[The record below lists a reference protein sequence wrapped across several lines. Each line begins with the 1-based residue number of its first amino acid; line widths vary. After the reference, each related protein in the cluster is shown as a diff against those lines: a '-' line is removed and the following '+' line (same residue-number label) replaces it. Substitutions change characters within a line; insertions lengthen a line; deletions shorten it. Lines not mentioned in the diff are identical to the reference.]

1 MAILSDIISALG
13 RIDAALF
20 QQLGDELLTAIYKP
34 INIESR
40 GTKKGQVKTRKGS
53 PDTILSMCSGKILI
67 EYTTQSDHPQKQFIA
82 KLKGDITSCLNV
94 KKTRI
99 PIEEIKE
106 IILFSNQRI
115 TIDIQDNLRN
125 YLCAQYPAIKL
136 TIFSIDDIATKLQD
150 TPRLLHEY
158 LGIETFPGLVEI
170 YSFIKRYSSP
180 KFTYL
185 TPIDNPYFE
194 LETQPVSKGAEILES
209 NDFFI
214 ISGEPGMGKTRYAVE
229 IANAYSDKTGAK
241 TFVIEETNR
250 HINDILSSIDN
261 STSYLFII
269 DDANRTAIW
278 EEAIEFYKHS
288 LNNNVKFIAT
298 VRSYALD
305 TIIAKCSNL
314 VKVEQI
320 EMSQSPEDLAS
331 KILSSFGIT
340 NRHWHKRINDIT
352 GKNIRLAVMCAQIA
366 LNGKKYNELINV
378 EGVYDEYYKPIFNHL
393 ISDGTNRKLIKV
405 VAIISFYKVVDLEET
420 SLLDQIEQVFGF
432 ESSEFKSICR
442 KLEELECI
450 NITDYNIATIQDQNF
465 GTYAFYQCFYVLKEL
480 SLSHLIEKLHNRRE
494 RLTDS
499 IFSVW
504 NCFHKEEVMDFS
516 RSSISDAWKG
526 LSVSIKEERE
536 KCEFLE
542 VLGGVIPTMTF
553 TYIKRL
559 IKENKFDDFSHSNVS
574 SDSILSILSHFSH
587 SEESDTATALTLIVE
602 FLKDHPNK
610 MESAVRIISEHWIYD
625 EIDYANSYKRET
637 NIIETLI
644 DLSKESE
651 TAFALASKVLPSFLK
666 FTFHYSRSKGRN
678 FVFGRYAVVITDELK
693 ANRKRI
699 WEWINSNIAKLN
711 QEVFLN
717 NLYEDFYEV
726 KSIAK
731 KLVSTE
737 LDLLNDCVSK
747 LNITEDFNVCKNLVI
762 LSLRVKAIMG
772 KDLLQIDLSKA
783 NRLYT
788 LDCQIS
794 KGKNRR
800 GSREWDIESK
810 NIGKLTEN
818 KSLQELKCLVNDLNT
833 IAAPKNIGND
843 FRISYVIE
851 STFEISQQKGFELWQ
866 YCINQ
871 DFYFIPSRII
881 ATYQHKGY
889 DLGFLVDFANHQE
902 RSLKSDLILA
912 CVCIIDN
919 PSTLFSEN
927 EFCKAI
933 RYHTSRW
940 YNIEALCK
948 RYYCADQLI
957 KGYRSVMAAILLRFR
972 DDKVALDTE
981 KFLLEFC
988 KHYNSKVNLVEYVYI
1003 RSIKSINNDDNHLYF
1018 DYNHKLLKYILQV
1031 SPQYWVDCC
1040 KAIPTFVYRYHIR
1053 PYEFIWDI
1061 ENFPIVIDL
1070 TLQYYGSKAW
1080 MTYDEKENLFSFFCN
1095 LKDDTAAN
1103 FMDDMIKKY
1112 CNNSNVTSIIFE
1124 IVSTHM
1130 GSYRIRHYVTFIT
1143 NNTNIADFKE
1153 LDLFSHSLYGGD
1165 SFAPAIKSRIEFVES
1180 LIAEI
1185 RKLKD
1190 RITYLEHIQYLTEIK
1205 ESLEREYTFELKR
1218 SHKHRLYDL

>member
-1 MAILSDIISALG
+1 MAILTDIISALG

-150 TPRLLHEY
+150 NPRLLHEY

-241 TFVIEETNR
+241 TFVIEEKNR

-504 NCFHKEEVMDFS
+504 KCFHKEEVMDFS

-542 VLGGVIPTMTF
+542 VLGSVIPTITF
-553 TYIKRL
+553 TYIKSL
-559 IKENKFDDFSHSNVS
+559 IKEDKFDDFSHSNVS

-610 MESAVRIISEHWIYD
+610 MESAVKIISEHWIYD

-794 KGKNRR
+794 KSKNRR

-810 NIGKLTEN
+810 NIGKLTEA
-818 KSLQELKCLVNDLNT
+818 KSLQKLKCLVNDLNS
-833 IAAPKNIGND
+833 IAAIKNIGND

-851 STFEISQQKGFELWQ
+851 STFEISQETGFELWQ

-871 DFYFIPSRII
+871 NFYFIPSRII

-902 RSLKSDLILA
+902 RSLKSDLILS
-912 CVCIIDN
+912 CVGIIEN

-927 EFCKAI
+927 EFCEAI

-940 YNIEALCK
+940 YDIEALCK
-948 RYYCADQLI
+948 RYYCSKQLT
-957 KGYRSVMAAILLRFR
+957 KGYRSVMAAILLRLR
-972 DDKVALDTE
+972 DDKVIFNTE
-981 KFLLEFC
+981 EFLSDFC
-988 KHYNSKVNLVEYVYI
+988 KHYKSKVNLVEYAYI
-1003 RSIKSINNDDNHLYF
+1003 RSIKAVKSDDNHVLF
-1018 DYNHKLLKYILQV
+1018 DYNHELLMSILRL
-1031 SPQYWVDCC
+1031 SPQFWAECC
-1040 KAIPTFVYRYHIR
+1040 KAIPTFVSQYHIR

-1061 ENFPIVIDL
+1061 ESYPIIIES
-1070 TLQYYGSKAW
+1070 TLQHYGYKAW
-1080 MTYDEKENLFSFFCN
+1080 IPYDEKENLFSFFCN

-1112 CNNSNVTSIIFE
+1112 CNNSNITSIIFE
-1124 IVSTHM
+1124 IIATHM
-1130 GSYRIRHYVTFIT
+1130 GSYRTRHYLTFIT
-1143 NNTNIADFKE
+1143 NNTNISDFKQ
-1153 LDLFSHSLYGGD
+1153 LDLFSHSMYGGN

-1180 LIAEI
+1180 LILEI
-1185 RKLKD
+1185 RNLKD
-1190 RITYLEHIQYLTEIK
+1190 KITYLEHIQYLTERK

-1218 SHKHRLYDL
+1218 GHKHELYDL

>member
-158 LGIETFPGLVEI
+158 LGIETFPGLIEI

-699 WEWINSNIAKLN
+699 WEWINSNIVNLN
-711 QEVFLN
+711 QSVLLSD
-717 NLYEDFYEV
+717 LYEDFYEV
-726 KSIAK
+726 KSIAR
-731 KLVSTE
+731 KLISAE
-737 LDLLNDCVSK
+737 LDFINDCVSK
-747 LNITEDFNVCKNLVI
+747 LNITKDFNVCKNLET
-762 LSLRVKAIMG
+762 LRQRIKAIMG
-772 KDLLQIDLSKA
+772 KDLLQIDWSKA
-783 NRLYT
+783 NRHYL

-794 KGKNRR
+794 KVRKQRCNRLYDFE
-800 GSREWDIESK
+800 RENIAQIIKTKSVTELINFCKDIAHISHYK
-810 NIGKLTEN
+810 NIGDD
-818 KSLQELKCLVNDLNT
+818 V
-833 IAAPKNIGND
+833 
-843 FRISYVIE
+843 RISYVIE
-851 STFEISQQKGFELWQ
+851 CAFELSQESGFELWQ
-866 YCINQ
+866 YCIDQ
-871 DFYFIPSRII
+871 GLYFIPTRII
-881 ATYQHKGY
+881 STYYSKGH
-889 DLGFLVDFANHQE
+889 DLAELVGFIGSQRLN
-902 RSLKSDLILA
+902 LKSDLLLA
-912 CVCIIDN
+912 YIVIIDN
-919 PSTLFSEN
+919 ASSLVSASD
-927 EFCKAI
+927 FCKAI
-933 RYHTSRW
+933 RHHSLEWFTIDGLCNRYFSAESFDNRCRS
-940 YNIEALCK
+940 IMAALIYRIRNAMSIAGSEEFLLKFCK
-948 RYYCADQLI
+948 RHQ
-957 KGYRSVMAAILLRFR
+957 
-972 DDKVALDTE
+972 
-981 KFLLEFC
+981 
-988 KHYNSKVNLVEYVYI
+988 SKTDLVKYAYI
-1003 RSIKSINNDDNHLYF
+1003 SAIKSQDKF
-1018 DYNHKLLKYILQV
+1018 DYNHKLLKYLLQI
-1031 SPQYWVDCC
+1031 SPQFWVECC
-1040 KAIPTFVYRYHIR
+1040 KAFPTFVTKYQIH

-1061 ENFPIVIDL
+1061 ENYSIVIES
-1070 TLQYYGSKAW
+1070 TLQYYGAMAYFPYS
-1080 MTYDEKENLFSFFCN
+1080 EKENLYSFFCN

-1103 FMDDMIKKY
+1103 FIDDMIYKY
-1112 CNNSNVTSIIFE
+1112 CQNSNISSIIFE
-1124 IVSTHM
+1124 IISSYM
-1130 GSYRIRHYVTFIT
+1130 GSFRIRHYITFISY
-1143 NNTNIADFKE
+1143 NTNLTDFRQ
-1153 LDLFSHSLYGGD
+1153 LDLFPHSMTGGD
-1165 SFAPAIKSRIEFVES
+1165 SFAPAIKCRIEFLES
-1180 LIAEI
+1180 LIVEI

-1190 RITYLEHIQYLTEIK
+1190 KINYLEHIQYLTEEK
-1205 ESLEREYTFELKR
+1205 ESLVREYEFELKR
-1218 SHKHRLYDL
+1218 GHKHRLYDL

>member
-1 MAILSDIISALG
+1 MVILSDIISALG
-13 RIDAALF
+13 RMDAALF

-53 PDTILSMCSGKILI
+53 PDTILSMCIGKILI

-82 KLKGDITSCLNV
+82 KLKGDIISCLNV

-115 TIDIQDNLRN
+115 TIDIQDSLRN
-125 YLCAQYPAIKL
+125 YLRAQYPDIKL

-158 LGIETFPGLVEI
+158 LGIETFPGLVEM

-185 TPIDNPYFE
+185 TPIDNQYFE
-194 LETQPVSKGAEILES
+194 LETQPISKGAEILES

-241 TFVIEETNR
+241 TFVIEENNR
-250 HINDILSSIDN
+250 HLNDILSSIDN

-288 LNNNVKFIAT
+288 LNNNVRFIAT

-305 TIIAKCSNL
+305 TVIAKCSNL

-352 GKNIRLAVMCAQIA
+352 GRNIRLAVMCAQIA

-393 ISDGTNRKLIKV
+393 ISDRTNRNLIKV
-405 VAIISFYKVVDLEET
+405 AAIISFYKVVDLEET

-432 ESSEFKSICR
+432 EASEFKSICR

-504 NCFHKEEVMDFS
+504 NCFHKKDVIDFS
-516 RSSISDAWKG
+516 QGSISDAWKG
-526 LSVSIKEERE
+526 LSVSLKEERE

-542 VLGGVIPTMTF
+542 VFGGVIPAITF
-553 TYIKRL
+553 PYIKNL
-559 IKENKFDDFSHSNVS
+559 IKVNQFDDYCRSYVS

-587 SEESDTATALTLIVE
+587 SSESEIATALALIVE
-602 FLKDHPNK
+602 FLKGHPNK
-610 MESAVRIISEHWIYD
+610 MGSAVKIISEHWIYD
-625 EIDYANSYKRET
+625 DIDYANLYKRET
-637 NIIETLI
+637 NIIETII

-651 TAFALASKVLPSFLK
+651 TGFILASQVLPSFLK
-666 FTFHYSRSKGRN
+666 FSYRYTRTKGRN
-678 FVFGRYAVVITDELK
+678 FVLGRNAVIITDELK

-699 WEWINSNIAKLN
+699 WEWINSNIAKFN
-711 QEVFLN
+711 QEVFLR

-737 LDLLNDCVSK
+737 LDFVNDCVSK
-747 LNITEDFNVCKNLVI
+747 LNIAEDFNVCKNLVI
-762 LSLRVKAIMG
+762 LRQRVKAIMR

-810 NIGKLTEN
+810 NIGKLTEA
-818 KSLQELKCLVNDLNT
+818 KSLQELKCLVNDLNS
-833 IAAPKNIGND
+833 IAAIKNIGND

-851 STFEISQQKGFELWQ
+851 STFEISQQTGFELWQ
-866 YCINQ
+866 YCIDQ

-881 ATYQHKGY
+881 VTYQHKGY
-889 DLGFLVDFANHQE
+889 DLGSLVDFANYQE

-927 EFCKAI
+927 EFCEAI
-933 RYHTSRW
+933 RCHTSRW

-948 RYYCADQLI
+948 RYYCTEQLT
-957 KGYRSVMAAILLRFR
+957 KGHRSVMAAILLRLR
-972 DDKVALDTE
+972 DDKVIFNTEEFMLD
-981 KFLLEFC
+981 FC
-988 KHYNSKVNLVEYVYI
+988 KRIKSKVNLVEYAYI
-1003 RSIKSINNDDNHLYF
+1003 RSLKAITSNDNHGYF
-1018 DYNHKLLKYILQV
+1018 DYSHKLLKSILRL
-1031 SPQYWVDCC
+1031 SPQFWVECC
-1040 KAIPTFVYRYHIR
+1040 KAIPTFVSRYHIC

-1061 ENFPIVIDL
+1061 ESYPIIIES
-1070 TLQYYGSKAW
+1070 TLQHYGSKAW
-1080 MTYDEKENLFSFFCN
+1080 IPYDEKENLFSFFCN

-1103 FMDDMIKKY
+1103 FMDAMIKKY
-1112 CNNSNVTSIIFE
+1112 CNNSNITSIIFE
-1124 IVSTHM
+1124 IVATHI
-1130 GSYRIRHYVTFIT
+1130 GPSRTRHYITFIA
-1143 NNTNIADFKE
+1143 NNTNITDFKE
-1153 LDLFSHSLYGGD
+1153 LDLFSHSMYGGD
-1165 SFAPAIKSRIEFVES
+1165 SFAHAIKSRIEFVDS
-1180 LIAEI
+1180 LITEI
-1185 RKLKD
+1185 KNLKD
-1190 RITYLEHIQYLTEIK
+1190 KITYLEHIQYLTERK

-1218 SHKHRLYDL
+1218 GHKHRLYDL

>member
-13 RIDAALF
+13 RMDAALF

-125 YLCAQYPAIKL
+125 YLRAQYPDIKL

-158 LGIETFPGLVEI
+158 LKIETFPGLVEI

-185 TPIDNPYFE
+185 TPIDNQYFE

-241 TFVIEETNR
+241 TFVIEEKNR
-250 HINDILSSIDN
+250 HLNDILSSIDN

-305 TIIAKCSNL
+305 TVIAKCSNL

-340 NRHWHKRINDIT
+340 NKHWHKRINDIT

-378 EGVYDEYYKPIFNHL
+378 EGVYDEYYNPIFNHL
-393 ISDGTNRKLIKV
+393 ISDRTNRNLIKV
-405 VAIISFYKVVDLEET
+405 AAIISFYKVVDLEET

-504 NCFHKEEVMDFS
+504 NCFHKKDVIEFS
-516 RSSISDAWKG
+516 QGSISDAWKG
-526 LSVSIKEERE
+526 LSVSLKEERE

-542 VLGGVIPTMTF
+542 VFGGVIPTITF
-553 TYIKRL
+553 TYIKSL
-559 IKENKFDDFSHSNVS
+559 IKENKFDDFSHSYVS

-587 SEESDTATALTLIVE
+587 SAETDTATALALIVE
-602 FLKDHPNK
+602 FLNIHPNK
-610 MESAVRIISEHWIYD
+610 MESAVKIISEHWIYD
-625 EIDYANSYKRET
+625 DIDYANSYKRET

-644 DLSKESE
+644 DLSKKNE
-651 TAFALASKVLPSFLK
+651 TGFILASKVLPSFLK
-666 FTFHYSRSKGRN
+666 FSYRYSRTKGRK
-678 FVFGRYAVVITDELK
+678 FVLGRNAVIITDELK

-699 WEWINSNIAKLN
+699 WEWINSNIAKFN
-711 QEVFLN
+711 QEVFLR

-731 KLVSTE
+731 KLVSAE
-737 LDLLNDCVSK
+737 LDFVNDCVSK
-747 LNITEDFNVCKNLVI
+747 LNIAEDFNVCKNLVT
-762 LSLRVKAIMG
+762 LRQRVKAIMR

-810 NIGKLTEN
+810 NIGKLTEA
-818 KSLQELKCLVNDLNT
+818 KSLQELKCLVNDLNS
-833 IAAPKNIGND
+833 IAAIKNIGND

-851 STFEISQQKGFELWQ
+851 STFEISQQTGFELWQ
-866 YCINQ
+866 YCI
-871 DFYFIPSRII
+871 DEGLRFIPTRVI
-881 ATYQHKGY
+881 AIYHSKGY
-889 DLGFLVDFANHQE
+889 SLTPLVKFIKSQRLTLRSNLVLTFAG
-902 RSLKSDLILA
+902 
-912 CVCIIDN
+912 IIDN
-919 PSTLFSEN
+919 PSSMISERD
-927 EFCKAI
+927 FCEAI
-933 RYHTSRW
+933 RYHSLEWFTI
-940 YNIEALCK
+940 NGLCK
-948 RYYCADQLI
+948 RYYTDEKFY
-957 KGYRSVMAAILLRFR
+957 KGCRSVMATLISRVRSSLSI
-972 DDKVALDTE
+972 TE
-981 KFLLEFC
+981 SEEFLLNFC
-988 KHYNSKVNLVEYVYI
+988 IQYPSKIKLVEYVYI
-1003 RSIKSINNDDNHLYF
+1003 NAINNTTNSKDRF
-1018 DYNHKLLKYILQV
+1018 DHDHKLLKYLLKI
-1031 SPQYWVDCC
+1031 SPQFWVKCC
-1040 KAIPTFVYRYHIR
+1040 KAIPMFVERHDIS

-1061 ENFPIVIDL
+1061 ESYPIIIES
-1070 TLQYYGSKAW
+1070 TLQHYGSKSW
-1080 MTYDEKENLFSFFCN
+1080 IPYDEKENLFSFFCN
-1095 LKDDTAAN
+1095 LKGDTAAN

-1112 CNNSNVTSIIFE
+1112 RNNNNITSIIFE

-1130 GSYRIRHYVTFIT
+1130 GPYRTRLYITFIT

-1153 LDLFSHSLYGGD
+1153 LDLFSHSMYGGD
-1165 SFAPAIKSRIEFVES
+1165 SFAPAIKSRIEFVDS
-1180 LIAEI
+1180 LITEI
-1185 RKLKD
+1185 KNLKD
-1190 RITYLEHIQYLTEIK
+1190 KITYLEHIQYLTERK
-1205 ESLEREYTFELKR
+1205 ESLEREYSFELKR
-1218 SHKHRLYDL
+1218 GHKHRLYDL

>member
-13 RIDAALF
+13 RMDAALF

-53 PDTILSMCSGKILI
+53 PDTILSMCSGKVLI

-99 PIEEIKE
+99 PIEETKE

-125 YLCAQYPAIKL
+125 YLWAQYPDIKL

-214 ISGEPGMGKTRYAVE
+214 ISGAPGMGKTRYAVE

-241 TFVIEETNR
+241 TFVIEEKNR

-261 STSYLFII
+261 GTSYLFII

-305 TIIAKCSNL
+305 TVIAKCSNL

-405 VAIISFYKVVDLEET
+405 AAIISFYKVVDLEET

-442 KLEELECI
+442 KLEKLECI

-480 SLSHLIEKLHNRRE
+480 SLSHLIKNLHNRKE

-504 NCFHKEEVMDFS
+504 NCFHKKDVIDFS
-516 RSSISDAWKG
+516 QSSISDAWKG
-526 LSVSIKEERE
+526 LSISLKEERE

-542 VLGGVIPTMTF
+542 VFGGTIPAITF
-553 TYIKRL
+553 PYVKNL
-559 IKENKFDDFSHSNVS
+559 IKENKFDNFKHSYVS
-574 SDSILSILSHFSH
+574 SDSIFSILSHFSH
-587 SEESDTATALTLIVE
+587 SGEAEIATALTLIIE
-602 FLKDHPNK
+602 FLKYHPNK
-610 MESAVRIISEHWIYD
+610 IESAVKIISEHWIYD

-637 NIIETLI
+637 YIIEALI
-644 DLSKESE
+644 DLSKGSE
-651 TAFALASKVLPSFLK
+651 TGFALANKVLPSFLK
-666 FTFHYSRSKGRN
+666 FSFQYSRSKGRN
-678 FVFGRYAVVITDELK
+678 FVFGRHAVIITDELK
-693 ANRKRI
+693 TNRKRI
-699 WEWINSNIAKLN
+699 WEWINSNMANFN
-711 QEVFLN
+711 QAVFLKD
-717 NLYEDFYEV
+717 LYKDFYEV

-731 KLVSTE
+731 KLVSNE
-737 LDLLNDCVSK
+737 LDLLNECVSK
-747 LNITEDFNVCKNLVI
+747 LNITADFNVCKNLVT
-762 LSLRVKAIMG
+762 LSQRVKAIMG

-794 KGKNRR
+794 KGKNQR
-800 GSREWDIESK
+800 GGRDWDIESK
-810 NIGKLTEN
+810 NIGKLTEA
-818 KSLQELKCLVNDLNT
+818 KSLQELKCLINDLNN
-833 IAAPKNIGND
+833 ISAIKNIGND

-851 STFEISQQKGFELWQ
+851 STFEISQQKGFDLWQ
-866 YCINQ
+866 YCI
-871 DFYFIPSRII
+871 DEGLSFIPTRVI
-881 ATYQHKGY
+881 AIYLSKKY
-889 DLGFLVDFANHQE
+889 NLVQLVKFI
-902 RSLKSDLILA
+902 KSQRLNIKSNLVLA
-912 CVCIIDN
+912 FVNIIDN
-919 PSTLFSEN
+919 SSSLISEHD
-927 EFCKAI
+927 FCDAI
-933 RYHTSRW
+933 RHYSLERFLI
-940 YNIEALCK
+940 NRLCK
-948 RYYCADQLI
+948 RYYTDKKFDNGC
-957 KGYRSVMAAILLRFR
+957 RSVMAALIYRVRNDLSIN
-972 DDKVALDTE
+972 E
-981 KFLLEFC
+981 SEEFLLNFC
-988 KHYNSKVNLVEYVYI
+988 KQHQSKIKLVEYVYI
-1003 RSIKSINNDDNHLYF
+1003 NTINNTTKSKDRF
-1018 DYNHKLLKYILQV
+1018 DYDHKLLKYILKT
-1031 SPQYWVDCC
+1031 SPQFWVKCC
-1040 KAIPTFVYRYHIR
+1040 KAIPKFVERHDIS

-1061 ENFPIVIDL
+1061 ESYPIIIES
-1070 TLQYYGSKAW
+1070 TLQHYGSKSW
-1080 MTYDEKENLFSFFCN
+1080 IPYDEKENLFSFFCN

-1112 CNNSNVTSIIFE
+1112 CNNSNIISIIFE
-1124 IVSTHM
+1124 IVATYM
-1130 GSYRIRHYVTFIT
+1130 GSSRTRHYITFIT

-1153 LDLFSHSLYGGD
+1153 LDLFSYSMYVGD
-1165 SFAPAIKSRIEFVES
+1165 SFAPAIKSRIEFVDS
-1180 LIAEI
+1180 LITQI
-1185 RKLKD
+1185 KNLKD
-1190 RITYLEHIQYLTEIK
+1190 KITYLEHVKYLTEIK

-1218 SHKHRLYDL
+1218 GHKHRLYDL

>member
-1 MAILSDIISALG
+1 
-13 RIDAALF
+13 
-20 QQLGDELLTAIYKP
+20 
-34 INIESR
+34 
-40 GTKKGQVKTRKGS
+40 
-53 PDTILSMCSGKILI
+53 
-67 EYTTQSDHPQKQFIA
+67 
-82 KLKGDITSCLNV
+82 
-94 KKTRI
+94 
-99 PIEEIKE
+99 
-106 IILFSNQRI
+106 
-115 TIDIQDNLRN
+115 
-125 YLCAQYPAIKL
+125 
-136 TIFSIDDIATKLQD
+136 
-150 TPRLLHEY
+150 
-158 LGIETFPGLVEI
+158 
-170 YSFIKRYSSP
+170 
-180 KFTYL
+180 
-185 TPIDNPYFE
+185 
-194 LETQPVSKGAEILES
+194 
-209 NDFFI
+209 
-214 ISGEPGMGKTRYAVE
+214 MGKTRYAVE

-420 SLLDQIEQVFGF
+420 SLLNQIEQVFGF

-644 DLSKESE
+644 DLSKDSE

-747 LNITEDFNVCKNLVI
+747 LNITEDFNMCGNLAS
-762 LSLRVKAIMG
+762 LSQRIKAILG
-772 KDLLQIDLSKA
+772 KDILHIDWSKA
-783 NRLYT
+783 NRHYL
-788 LDCQIS
+788 LDCQIC
-794 KGKNRR
+794 KDKNRR
-800 GSREWDIESK
+800 SSRVWEIERK
-810 NIGKLTEN
+810 NIGKLAKA
-818 KSLQELKCLVNDLNT
+818 KSLKEIKCLVNDLIN
-833 IAAPKNIGND
+833 IAALKNIEND

-851 STFEISQQKGFELWQ
+851 STFEISQLKGFELWQ
-866 YCINQ
+866 YCI
-871 DFYFIPSRII
+871 DEGLSFIPSRVI
-881 ATYQHKGY
+881 AIYHSKGY
-889 DLGFLVDFANHQE
+889 SLMQLVKFIKSQSLAL
-902 RSLKSDLILA
+902 RSNLMLA
-912 CVCIIDN
+912 FVGIIDN
-919 PSTLFSEN
+919 PSYMIPEHD
-927 EFCKAI
+927 FCEAI
-933 RYHTSRW
+933 RYHSLEWFTI
-940 YNIEALCK
+940 NGLCK
-948 RYYCADQLI
+948 KYYSDDKFNNGC
-957 KGYRSVMAAILLRFR
+957 RSVMAALIARVR
-972 DDKVALDTE
+972 NALSINE
-981 KFLLEFC
+981 SEEFLLNFC
-988 KHYNSKVNLVEYVYI
+988 KQYESKIKLVEYVYI
-1003 RSIKSINNDDNHLYF
+1003 NATKSQNRF
-1018 DYNHKLLKYILQV
+1018 DYDHKLLKYLLQI
-1031 SPQYWVDCC
+1031 SPQFWVECC
-1040 KAIPTFVYRYHIR
+1040 KAIPMFVERHNIS

-1061 ENFPIVIDL
+1061 ESYPIIIEF
-1070 TLQYYGSKAW
+1070 TLQHYGSKAW
-1080 MTYDEKENLFSFFCN
+1080 IPYDEKENLFSFFCN

-1165 SFAPAIKSRIEFVES
+1165 SFAPDIKSRIEFVES

>member
-150 TPRLLHEY
+150 TPHLLHEY

-185 TPIDNPYFE
+185 TPIDNTYFE

-241 TFVIEETNR
+241 TFVIEEKNR
-250 HINDILSSIDN
+250 HINDIISSIDN

-305 TIIAKCSNL
+305 SIIAKCSNL

-340 NRHWHKRINDIT
+340 NRHWHKRIDDIT

-366 LNGKKYNELINV
+366 LKGKKYNELINV
-378 EGVYDEYYKPIFNHL
+378 EGVYDEYYKHIFNHL

-405 VAIISFYKVVDLEET
+405 AAIISFYKVVDLEET

-465 GTYAFYQCFYVLKEL
+465 GTYAFYQCFYVHKEL
-480 SLSHLIEKLHNRRE
+480 SLSHLIEKLHNRQE

-499 IFSVW
+499 IYSVW

-526 LSVSIKEERE
+526 LSVSLKEERE

-542 VLGGVIPTMTF
+542 VFGAAIPTITF
-553 TYIKRL
+553 TYIKSL

-610 MESAVRIISEHWIYD
+610 MESAVKIISEHWIYD

-651 TAFALASKVLPSFLK
+651 TAFALACKVLPSFLK
-666 FTFHYSRSKGRN
+666 FTFRYSRSKGRN
-678 FVFGRYAVVITDELK
+678 FVFGRYAVVITYELK

-726 KSIAK
+726 KSIARK
-731 KLVSTE
+731 VVSAE
-737 LDLLNDCVSK
+737 LYLLNDCVSK

-762 LSLRVKAIMG
+762 LSHRVKAIMR

-788 LDCQIS
+788 LDCEIS
-794 KGKNRR
+794 KSKNRR
-800 GSREWDIESK
+800 GRREWDIESK
-810 NIGKLTEN
+810 NIGKLIKV
-818 KSLQELKCLVNDLNT
+818 KSLHEIKCLVNDLNN
-833 IAAPKNIGND
+833 IAALKNIGND

-851 STFEISQQKGFELWQ
+851 STFELSQEKGFKLWQ
-866 YCINQ
+866 YCI
-871 DFYFIPSRII
+871 DKGLRFIPTRVI
-881 ATYQHKGY
+881 AIYHSKGY
-889 DLGFLVDFANHQE
+889 SLIQLVKFIKSQ
-902 RSLKSDLILA
+902 RLTLKSNLVLA
-912 CVCIIDN
+912 FIGIIDN
-919 PSTLFSEN
+919 PSSMISEHD
-927 EFCKAI
+927 FCEAI
-933 RYHTSRW
+933 RYHLFEWFTI
-940 YNIEALCK
+940 NGLCK
-948 RYYCADQLI
+948 RYYTDEKFD
-957 KGYRSVMAAILLRFR
+957 KGCRSVMAAIISRVR
-972 DDKVALDTE
+972 SAISITGSE
-981 KFLLEFC
+981 EFLVNFC
-988 KHYNSKVNLVEYVYI
+988 KQYQSKIKLVEYVYVNA
-1003 RSIKSINNDDNHLYF
+1003 INNTTKSKDRF
-1018 DYNHKLLKYILQV
+1018 DHDHKLLKYILKI
-1031 SPQYWVDCC
+1031 SPQFWVKCC
-1040 KAIPTFVYRYHIR
+1040 KTIPMFVERHDIS

-1061 ENFPIVIDL
+1061 ENYPIIIES
-1070 TLQYYGSKAW
+1070 TLQHYGSKAW
-1080 MTYDEKENLFSFFCN
+1080 IPYNETENLFSFFCN
-1095 LKDDTAAN
+1095 LKDDIAAN

-1112 CNNSNVTSIIFE
+1112 CNNSNISSIIFE

-1130 GSYRIRHYVTFIT
+1130 GSSRTNHYVTFIT
-1143 NNTNIADFKE
+1143 NNTNIADFKQ
-1153 LDLFSHSLYGGD
+1153 LDLFSHSMYGGN

-1180 LIAEI
+1180 LILEI
-1185 RKLKD
+1185 RNLKD
-1190 RITYLEHIQYLTEIK
+1190 KISYLEHIQYLTERK

-1218 SHKHRLYDL
+1218 GHKHKLYDL

>member
-420 SLLDQIEQVFGF
+420 SLLNQIEQVFGF

-644 DLSKESE
+644 DLSKDSE

-747 LNITEDFNVCKNLVI
+747 LNITEDFNMCGNLAS
-762 LSLRVKAIMG
+762 LSQRIKAILG
-772 KDLLQIDLSKA
+772 KDILHIDWSKA
-783 NRLYT
+783 NRHYL
-788 LDCQIS
+788 LDCQIC
-794 KGKNRR
+794 KDKNRR
-800 GSREWDIESK
+800 SSRVWEIERK
-810 NIGKLTEN
+810 NIGKLAKA
-818 KSLQELKCLVNDLNT
+818 KSLKEIKCLVNDLIN
-833 IAAPKNIGND
+833 IAAPKNIEND

-851 STFEISQQKGFELWQ
+851 STFEISQLKGFELWQ
-866 YCINQ
+866 YCI
-871 DFYFIPSRII
+871 DEGLSFIPSRVI
-881 ATYQHKGY
+881 AIYHSKGY
-889 DLGFLVDFANHQE
+889 SLMQLVKFIKSQSLAL
-902 RSLKSDLILA
+902 RSNLMLA
-912 CVCIIDN
+912 FVGIIDN
-919 PSTLFSEN
+919 PSYMIPEHD
-927 EFCKAI
+927 FCEAI
-933 RYHTSRW
+933 RYHSLEWFTI
-940 YNIEALCK
+940 NGLCK
-948 RYYCADQLI
+948 KYYSDDKFNNGC
-957 KGYRSVMAAILLRFR
+957 RSVMAALIARVR
-972 DDKVALDTE
+972 NALSINE
-981 KFLLEFC
+981 SEEFLLNFC
-988 KHYNSKVNLVEYVYI
+988 KQYESKIKLVEYVYI
-1003 RSIKSINNDDNHLYF
+1003 NATKSQNRF
-1018 DYNHKLLKYILQV
+1018 DYDHKLLKYLLQI
-1031 SPQYWVDCC
+1031 SPQFWVECC
-1040 KAIPTFVYRYHIR
+1040 KAIPMFVERHNIS

-1061 ENFPIVIDL
+1061 ESYPIIIEF
-1070 TLQYYGSKAW
+1070 TLQHYGSKAW
-1080 MTYDEKENLFSFFCN
+1080 IPYDEKENLFSFFCN

-1165 SFAPAIKSRIEFVES
+1165 SFAPDIKSRIEFVES

>member
-13 RIDAALF
+13 RMGAALF

-53 PDTILSMCSGKILI
+53 PDTILSTCSGKILI
-67 EYTTQSDHPQKQFIA
+67 EYTTQSDHPPKQFFA
-82 KLKGDITSCLNV
+82 KLKEDITYCLNV

-99 PIEEIKE
+99 PIEEIEE

-125 YLCAQYPAIKL
+125 YLWAQYPDIKL

-229 IANAYSDKTGAK
+229 IANTYSNKTGAK
-241 TFVIEETNR
+241 TFVIEEKGC
-250 HINDILSSIDN
+250 HINEILSNIDN
-261 STSYLFII
+261 NTSYLFII

-278 EEAIEFYKHS
+278 EEAIEFYEHS
-288 LNNNVKFIAT
+288 LNSNVKFIAT

-305 TIIAKCSNL
+305 TVITKCSNL

-320 EMSQSPEDLAS
+320 KMSQSPEDLAS

-352 GKNIRLAVMCAQIA
+352 GRNIRLAVMCAQIA
-366 LNGKKYNELINV
+366 LNRKKYNELINV
-378 EGVYDEYYKPIFNHL
+378 EGIYDEYYKPIFNHL
-393 ISDGTNRKLIKV
+393 ISDRTNRNLIKV
-405 VAIISFYKVVDLEET
+405 AAIISFYKVVDLEET

-480 SLSHLIEKLHNRRE
+480 SLSHLIKKLHNRRE

-504 NCFHKEEVMDFS
+504 NCFHKKDVIDFS
-516 RSSISDAWKG
+516 QESISDAWKG
-526 LSVSIKEERE
+526 LSVSLKEERE

-542 VLGGVIPTMTF
+542 VFGGVIPTITF
-553 TYIKRL
+553 TYIKSL
-559 IKENKFDDFSHSNVS
+559 IKENKFDDFSHSYVR

-587 SEESDTATALTLIVE
+587 SEESDTATALALIVE
-602 FLKDHPNK
+602 FLNIHPNK
-610 MESAVRIISEHWIYD
+610 MESAVKIISEHWIYD
-625 EIDYANSYKRET
+625 DIDYANSYKRET
-637 NIIETLI
+637 NIIEALI
-644 DLSKESE
+644 DLSKKSE
-651 TAFALASKVLPSFLK
+651 TGFILASKVLPSFLK
-666 FTFHYSRSKGRN
+666 FSYRYSRTKGRK
-678 FVFGRYAVVITDELK
+678 FVLGRNAVIITNELK

-699 WEWINSNIAKLN
+699 WEWINSNIAKFN
-711 QEVFLN
+711 QEVFLR

-726 KSIAK
+726 KSIAQ

-737 LDLLNDCVSK
+737 LDFVNDCVSK
-747 LNITEDFNVCKNLVI
+747 LNIAEDFNVCKNLVT
-762 LSLRVKAIMG
+762 LRQRVKAIMM

-788 LDCQIS
+788 LECQIS

-810 NIGKLTEN
+810 NIGKLTEA
-818 KSLQELKCLVNDLNT
+818 KSLQELKCLVNDLNS
-833 IAAPKNIGND
+833 IAAIKNIGNN

-851 STFEISQQKGFELWQ
+851 STFEISQQTGFELWQ
-866 YCINQ
+866 YCIDQ
-871 DFYFIPSRII
+871 DLYFIPSRII
-881 ATYQHKGY
+881 TTYQHKGY
-889 DLGFLVDFANHQE
+889 DLGSLVNFANHQE
-902 RSLKSDLILA
+902 RSFKSDLILA

-919 PSTLFSEN
+919 PSPLFSEN
-927 EFCKAI
+927 EFCEAI
-933 RYHTSRW
+933 RYHTSRG

-948 RYYCADQLI
+948 RYYCTEQLT
-957 KGYRSVMAAILLRFR
+957 KGHRSVMAAILLRLR
-972 DDKVALDTE
+972 DDKVTFNTE
-981 KFLLEFC
+981 EFLLDFC
-988 KHYNSKVNLVEYVYI
+988 KRFRSKVNLVEYAYI
-1003 RSIKSINNDDNHLYF
+1003 RSIKAINSNYNHIYF
-1018 DYNHKLLKYILQV
+1018 DYNHELLMSILRL
-1031 SPQYWVDCC
+1031 SPQFWVECC
-1040 KAIPTFVYRYHIR
+1040 KTIPTFVSKYHIS
-1053 PYEFIWDI
+1053 PYKFIWDI
-1061 ENFPIVIDL
+1061 ESYPIIIES
-1070 TLQYYGSKAW
+1070 TLQHYGSMDW
-1080 MTYDEKENLFSFFCN
+1080 IPYDEKENLFSFFCN
-1095 LKDDTAAN
+1095 PKDNTAAN

-1112 CNNSNVTSIIFE
+1112 CNNSNITSIIFE
-1124 IVSTHM
+1124 IVSTNF
-1130 GSYRIRHYVTFIT
+1130 GSCRIQHYITFIT
-1143 NNTNIADFKE
+1143 NNANIADFQQ
-1153 LDLFSHSLYGGD
+1153 LDLFSHSMYGGD
-1165 SFAPAIKSRIEFVES
+1165 SFAPAIKSRIEFIDS
-1180 LIAEI
+1180 LITEI
-1185 RKLKD
+1185 KNLKD
-1190 RITYLEHIQYLTEIK
+1190 KITYLEHIQYLTERK
-1205 ESLEREYTFELKR
+1205 ESLERGYTFELKR
-1218 SHKHRLYDL
+1218 GHKHRLYDL

>member
-13 RIDAALF
+13 RMDAALF
-20 QQLGDELLTAIYKP
+20 QQLGDELLTAVYKP
-34 INIESR
+34 TNIESR
-40 GTKKGQVKTRKGS
+40 GTKEGQVKTRKGS
-53 PDTILSMCSGKILI
+53 PDTVFTISYGKILI
-67 EYTTQSDHPQKQFIA
+67 EYTTKSNNPKGAFVA
-82 KLKGDITSCLNV
+82 KLKGDIASCLNV

-125 YLCAQYPAIKL
+125 YLWAQYPDIKL
-136 TIFSIDDIATKLQD
+136 TIFSVDDIATKLQD

-241 TFVIEETNR
+241 TFIIEEKNH

-305 TIIAKCSNL
+305 TVITKCSNL

-331 KILSSFGIT
+331 KILASFGIT
-340 NRHWHKRINDIT
+340 NKHWHKRINDIT

-378 EGVYDEYYKPIFNHL
+378 EGVYDEYYKPIFDHL

-420 SLLDQIEQVFGF
+420 SLLDQIEQVFGL

-450 NITDYNIATIQDQNF
+450 SITDYDVATIQDQNF

-480 SLSHLIEKLHNRRE
+480 SLSHIIEKLHHRKE

-504 NCFHKEEVMDFS
+504 NCFHKKEVIEFS
-516 RSSISDAWKG
+516 QSSISDAWKG
-526 LSVSIKEERE
+526 LSVSLKEERE

-542 VLGGVIPTMTF
+542 VFGGVIPAMTF
-553 TYIKRL
+553 PYIKNL
-559 IKENKFDDFSHSNVS
+559 INENKFDDFSHSYVS
-574 SDSILSILSHFSH
+574 SDCILSILSHFSH
-587 SEESDTATALTLIVE
+587 SQESDTATALALIVE

-610 MESAVRIISEHWIYD
+610 MDRAVKIISEHWIYD
-625 EIDYANSYKRET
+625 DIDYANSYKRET

-644 DLSKESE
+644 DLSTESE
-651 TAFALASKVLPSFLK
+651 TGFMLASEVLPSFLK
-666 FTFHYSRSKGRN
+666 FSYRYSRTKGRK
-678 FVFGRYAVVITDELK
+678 FVLGRNAVIITDELK
-693 ANRKRI
+693 ANRKRT
-699 WEWINSNIAKLN
+699 WEWINSNLANFNQAKL
-711 QEVFLN
+711 LS

-737 LDLLNDCVSK
+737 LDFINDCVSK
-747 LNITEDFNVCKNLVI
+747 LNITEDFNVCKNLTI
-762 LSLRVKAIMG
+762 LRQRVKAIMG
-772 KDLLQIDLSKA
+772 KDLLNIDWSKA
-783 NRLYT
+783 NRLYII
-788 LDCQIS
+788 DCEIS
-794 KGKNRR
+794 KDKIRR
-800 GSREWDIESK
+800 GAREWDIESK
-810 NIGKLTEN
+810 NIGKLTKA
-818 KSLQELKCLVNDLNT
+818 KSLQELKCLATDLNN
-833 IAAPKNIGND
+833 IAAIKNIGND

-851 STFEISQQKGFELWQ
+851 STFETNPEKGFELWQ
-866 YCINQ
+866 YCIEQ

-881 ATYQHKGY
+881 TTYQHKGY
-889 DLGFLVDFANHQE
+889 DLDFLVDFANHQE

-927 EFCKAI
+927 EFCEAI

-957 KGYRSVMAAILLRFR
+957 KGYRSVMAAILLRLR
-972 DDKVALDTE
+972 DDKVAFDTE
-981 KFLLEFC
+981 KFLLDFC
-988 KHYNSKVNLVEYVYI
+988 KHFKSKVNLVEYAYI
-1003 RSIKSINNDDNHLYF
+1003 RSIKAINNNDNHVYF
-1018 DYNHKLLKYILQV
+1018 DYNHELLMSILRL
-1031 SPQYWVDCC
+1031 SPQFWVECC
-1040 KAIPTFVYRYHIR
+1040 KTIPTFVSKYHIR
-1053 PYEFIWDI
+1053 PYEFIWNI
-1061 ENFPIVIDL
+1061 ESYQIIIES
-1070 TLQYYGSKAW
+1070 TLQYYGSKSW
-1080 MTYDEKENLFSFFCN
+1080 IPYDEKENLFSFFCN

-1112 CNNSNVTSIIFE
+1112 CNNSNITSIIFE
-1124 IVSTHM
+1124 IVATHM
-1130 GSYRIRHYVTFIT
+1130 GSYRTRHYITFIT
-1143 NNTNIADFKE
+1143 NNTNFADFQR
-1153 LDLFSHSLYGGD
+1153 LDLFSHSMYGGD
-1165 SFAPAIKSRIEFVES
+1165 SFAPAIKSRIEFVET
-1180 LIAEI
+1180 LITEI
-1185 RKLKD
+1185 RNLKD
-1190 RITYLEHIQYLTEIK
+1190 KITYLEHLQYLIEMNGA
-1205 ESLEREYTFELKR
+1205 LEREYTFELKR
-1218 SHKHRLYDL
+1218 GHKHRLYDL

>member
-241 TFVIEETNR
+241 TFVIEEKNR
-250 HINDILSSIDN
+250 HINDLLSSIDN

-366 LNGKKYNELINV
+366 LKGKKNNELINV

-405 VAIISFYKVVDLEET
+405 AAIISFYKVVDLEET

-465 GTYAFYQCFYVLKEL
+465 GTYAFYQCFYVHKEL

-499 IFSVW
+499 IYSVW

-526 LSVSIKEERE
+526 LSVSLKEERE

-542 VLGGVIPTMTF
+542 VFGGAIPTITF
-553 TYIKRL
+553 TYIKNL

-574 SDSILSILSHFSH
+574 SNSILSILSHFSH

-602 FLKDHPNK
+602 FLKNHPNK
-610 MESAVRIISEHWIYD
+610 MESAVKIISEHWIYD

-651 TAFALASKVLPSFLK
+651 TAFALACKVLPSFLK
-666 FTFHYSRSKGRN
+666 FSYRYSRTKGRK
-678 FVFGRYAVVITDELK
+678 FVLGRNAVIITDELK
-693 ANRKRI
+693 NNRKRI
-699 WEWINSNIAKLN
+699 WEWININIAKLN

-726 KSIAK
+726 KSIAR
-731 KLVSTE
+731 KLVSAE
-737 LDLLNDCVSK
+737 FDFLNDCVSK
-747 LNITEDFNVCKNLVI
+747 LNITGDFNVCKNLVI
-762 LSLRVKAIMG
+762 LSQRVKAIMG
-772 KDLLQIDLSKA
+772 KNLLQIDLSKA

-788 LDCQIS
+788 LDCQII
-794 KGKNRR
+794 KGRNRR

-810 NIGKLTEN
+810 NICKLIKV
-818 KSLQELKCLVNDLNT
+818 KSLREIKCLVNDLNS
-833 IAAPKNIGND
+833 IAALKNIGND

-851 STFEISQQKGFELWQ
+851 STFELSQEKGFEIWQ
-866 YCINQ
+866 YCI
-871 DFYFIPSRII
+871 DEGLRFIPTRVI
-881 ATYQHKGY
+881 AIYHSKGY
-889 DLGFLVDFANHQE
+889 SLTPLVKFIKSQRLTLRSNLVLTFAG
-902 RSLKSDLILA
+902 
-912 CVCIIDN
+912 IIDN
-919 PSTLFSEN
+919 PSSMISERD
-927 EFCKAI
+927 FCEAI
-933 RYHTSRW
+933 RYHSLEWFTI
-940 YNIEALCK
+940 NGLCK
-948 RYYCADQLI
+948 RYYTDEQFY
-957 KGYRSVMAAILLRFR
+957 KGCRSVMATLISRVRSSLSI
-972 DDKVALDTE
+972 TE
-981 KFLLEFC
+981 SEEFLLNFC
-988 KHYNSKVNLVEYVYI
+988 IQYPSKIKLVEYIYI
-1003 RSIKSINNDDNHLYF
+1003 NTINNTTNSKDRF
-1018 DYNHKLLKYILQV
+1018 DHDHKLLKYLLKI
-1031 SPQYWVDCC
+1031 SPQFWVKCC
-1040 KAIPTFVYRYHIR
+1040 KTIPMFVERHDIS

-1061 ENFPIVIDL
+1061 ESYPIIIES
-1070 TLQYYGSKAW
+1070 TLQHYGSKSW
-1080 MTYDEKENLFSFFCN
+1080 IPHDEKENLFSFFCN
-1095 LKDDTAAN
+1095 LKGDTAAN

-1112 CNNSNVTSIIFE
+1112 CNNSNISSIIFE

-1130 GSYRIRHYVTFIT
+1130 GSSRTHHYVTFIT
-1143 NNTNIADFKE
+1143 NNANIADFKA
-1153 LDLFSHSLYGGD
+1153 LDLFSHSMYGGN

-1180 LIAEI
+1180 LILEI
-1185 RKLKD
+1185 RNLNDK
-1190 RITYLEHIQYLTEIK
+1190 ITYLEHIQYLTERK

-1218 SHKHRLYDL
+1218 GHKHKLYDL